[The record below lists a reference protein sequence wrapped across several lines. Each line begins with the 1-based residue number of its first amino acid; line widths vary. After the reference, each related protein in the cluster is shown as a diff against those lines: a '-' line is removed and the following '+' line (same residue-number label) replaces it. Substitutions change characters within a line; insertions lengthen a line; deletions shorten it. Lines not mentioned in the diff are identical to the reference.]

1 MSLGTNFLLKVAQM
15 YSDTLG
21 YFEKHH
27 FHVKTAV
34 ATFWAS
40 LGIIWAT
47 VCCNTCHKLLTTKQ
61 LFEALNHFAGLK
73 CF

>member
-1 MSLGTNFLLKVAQM
+1 M

-47 VCCNTCHKLLTTKQ
+47 VCCNTWPQTVNNQTT
-61 LFEALNHFAGLK
+61 F
-73 CF
+73 

>member
-47 VCCNTCHKLLTTKQ
+47 VCCNTWPQTVNNQTT
-61 LFEALNHFAGLK
+61 F
-73 CF
+73 